1 MAKILVV
8 DDEKNIRK
16 LLSYI
21 LEKEK
26 HIVFTAANFS
36 EAVTIIKHSHFDV
49 ILSDILMPGL
59 SGLDL
64 LRKIQILVPETPV
77 IMMTGYPTLESAAE
91 AVREKAIDYIT
102 KPIVARDIYTAV
114 ARALQVKKINDE
126 KKRLEEEN
134 RDYRQ
139 QLEKLIVEQSGE
151 LKKLASAVTQSP
163 VSIVITNAQG
173 DIEYTNPKFTQ
184 VTGFSARE
192 VLGRNPRVLKSG
204 YSPKGFYKDL
214 WKKIAKG
221 ETWQGEFYNKKKDG
235 TFFWERAVISP
246 LKNEKG
252 SITHFLAVKEDISEK
267 KELEKQMVDIIEDGQ
282 RKLGRDLHDG
292 LGQELTGI
300 AFMAKSLVQKV
311 KKNLPDETKNF
322 EMLVDHVNRSIA
334 QVKNISKGL
343 YPASLEQDGLQPA
356 IKSMAENINQMYLVH
371 CNFNF
376 KNVKRLPDPASE
388 IHLFRIAQEALNN
401 TIKHARAKNV
411 TINLS
416 QVKNIV
422 KLQII
427 DDGIGIGES
436 MQKNKGLG
444 LSIMKNRARLI
455 NATLDV
461 RLNDQGGTLVECLLG
476 LRKGI

>member
-1 MAKILVV
+1 M
-8 DDEKNIRK
+8 
-16 LLSYI
+16 
-21 LEKEK
+21 
-26 HIVFTAANFS
+26 
-36 EAVTIIKHSHFDV
+36 
-49 ILSDILMPGL
+49 
-59 SGLDL
+59 
-64 LRKIQILVPETPV
+64 
-77 IMMTGYPTLESAAE
+77 
-91 AVREKAIDYIT
+91 
-102 KPIVARDIYTAV
+102 
-114 ARALQVKKINDE
+114 
-126 KKRLEEEN
+126 
-134 RDYRQ
+134 
-139 QLEKLIVEQSGE
+139 
-151 LKKLASAVTQSP
+151 ASAVKQSP
-163 VSIVITNAQG
+163 VSIIITDAQG
-173 DIEYTNPKFTQ
+173 NIEYSNPKFTQ
-184 VTGFSARE
+184 VTGYMAND
-192 VLGRNPRVLKSG
+192 VLGKNPRILKSG
-204 YSPKGFYKDL
+204 YSPAGFYKKL
-214 WKKIAKG
+214 WKKITSG
-221 ETWQGEFYNKKKDG
+221 ETWQGEFHNKKKDG
-235 TFFWERAVISP
+235 TFFWESAVISP
-246 LKNEKG
+246 IKNPLG
-252 SITHFLAVKEDISEK
+252 TVTHFLAVKEDISEK
-267 KELEKQMVDIIEDGQ
+267 KESEKKMIDIIEEGQ
-282 RKLGRDLHDG
+282 RQLGRDLHDG

-311 KKNLPDETKNF
+311 KKNLPDETKNI
-322 EMLVDHVNRSIA
+322 EMLVDHVNRSIT

-343 YPASLEQDGLQPA
+343 YPANLEQDGLQTA
-356 IKSMAENINQMYLVH
+356 IKSMAENVNQLYPVH

-416 QVKNIV
+416 QIKNIV